1 MDLENRNLLSEEIKR
16 ELGRLEDLE
25 VGTDEYKTTVDGLT
39 KLIDRAT
46 ALQKMEFEKE
56 EAIGERRRKINESL
70 DAKVLR
76 NQELA
81 DQRKDR
87 MFTHGIAIAGIVI
100 PAIITV
106 WGTLV
111 SLKFEEEGTVT
122 TSIGKGFINRLLPK
136 K

>member
-1 MDLENRNLLSEEIKR
+1 MDLENRDLLSEEIKR